1 MTTTTSH
8 SVSFW
13 SCCVNIRRTI
23 CAIGTLWFGLMI
35 CGPIPD
41 AVALPTADE
50 LLKQLNISA
59 RDQQGIREGKI
70 VTWTASEGSDRELA
84 FGMALLA
91 KTKGE
96 NIVQLFREASAF
108 QTIEAGLTAHG
119 KITGGGVL
127 DDFADVRLEP
137 NGEDEALR
145 YLKAEPGDVLNLGA
159 EELAAYRTLKSA
171 VKGGAVPVQRVEGL
185 IRQGL
190 LARYQAYKT
199 KGLAGIAPY
208 ERKSKH
214 RLLAGDELTLAT
226 KQAKLVAKYLPSV
239 YDAMSNYP
247 VVKTK
252 EGEAVEEQYYW
263 LNVELSGRP
272 LYVLSHRMLF
282 RVGEAYAVLDRHFYS
297 SHDYNCLQQG
307 LVALPSDDGMLI
319 TYLRRVSTDQ
329 VAGFGSKVK
338 HPLARALMVSPIK
351 GLLEALRAKAETQ

>member
-1 MTTTTSH
+1 MTTATSH
-8 SVSFW
+8 SANFRP
-13 SCCVNIRRTI
+13 CCINIRR
-23 CAIGTLWFGLMI
+23 AIFAVVTGWLVLVI

-41 AVALPTADE
+41 VLALPTADE
-50 LLKQLNISA
+50 VLKDLHISA
-59 RDQQGIREGKI
+59 RDQQSIRDGKI

-84 FGMALLA
+84 LGMTLLV
-91 KTKGE
+91 KTNAE
-96 NIVQLFREASAF
+96 NVLQLFREASVF
-108 QTIEAGLTAHG
+108 NTMESVFTAHG
-119 KITGGGVL
+119 RITSDGAP
-127 DDFADVRLEP
+127 DDFAGVRLEP
-137 NGEDEALR
+137 NGEEEALR
-145 YLKAEPGDVLNLGA
+145 YLEAEPGDILNLDA
-159 EELAAYRTLKSA
+159 EEIAAFRALKSA
-171 VKGGAVPVQRVEGL
+171 VKDRAVPVQKVEGL

-208 ERKSKH
+208 ERTSRH

-247 VVKTK
+247 IAKTK
-252 EGEAVEEQYYW
+252 EGEAVEDQYYW

-282 RVGEAYAVLDRHFYS
+282 RVDEAYVVLDRHFYS

-307 LVALPSDDGMLI
+307 LVALPTDEGMLV

-351 GLLEALRAKAETQ
+351 SLLEALRAKAETQ